1 MSTMGRNKPNN
12 IKQRNNPVFKVVGGK
27 AGKSKGKTQEVNSKL
42 KHIARKFDQKAA
54 VEKIDFQMQQNGV
67 SLSGQSQ
74 QPPQEKKKVEA
85 VQTKPDV
92 PFKDIEDMI
101 ECFKEASASLA
112 EEQSNVETKTW
123 RI

>member
-1 MSTMGRNKPNN
+1 MF
-12 IKQRNNPVFKVVGGK
+12 Q
-27 AGKSKGKTQEVNSKL
+27 
-42 KHIARKFDQKAA
+42 IARKFDQKTA

-92 PFKDIEDMI
+92 PLKDIEDMI

>member
-1 MSTMGRNKPNN
+1 MF
-12 IKQRNNPVFKVVGGK
+12 Q
-27 AGKSKGKTQEVNSKL
+27 
-42 KHIARKFDQKAA
+42 IARKFDQKTA
-54 VEKIDFQMQQNGV
+54 VEKIDFQMKQMQQNGV

-92 PFKDIEDMI
+92 PLKDIEDMI